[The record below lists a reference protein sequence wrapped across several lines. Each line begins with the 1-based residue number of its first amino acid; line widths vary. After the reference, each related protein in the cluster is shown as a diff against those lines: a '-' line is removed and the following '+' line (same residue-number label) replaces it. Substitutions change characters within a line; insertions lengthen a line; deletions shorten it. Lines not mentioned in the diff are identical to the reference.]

1 MASLRC
7 RVDERSRSFRYPDHD
22 NLSPSDYADLQAAVA
37 ELETQSFAMK
47 IASKLGMPI
56 EALLHRLP
64 VPAQSAIQGTVDKA
78 LEQCLRIAVKALK
91 RNRPSVTYKRSHT
104 AAAAITG
111 AVGGFF
117 GLPGLLV
124 ELPITTTVM
133 LHSIVEIA
141 RSQGEDF
148 LSPESWLA
156 CLEVFALGP
165 RNTHREA
172 KDSAYYA
179 TRTALAQVT
188 REAVSYVTQ
197 KGMAKESAPALFSF
211 VGRIASRFGLEV
223 SEKVAAELVPVA
235 GAVGGLTLNV
245 LFSQHFRSLAEGH
258 FMVRRLDAIRQPSG
272 SPGLRACPFSAGV
285 IPHAA
290 ITLQR
295 RHEPGTALSPGRGAN
310 TTGSSTIRR
319 SISARCF
326 ASSTRS

>member
-1 MASLRC
+1 MS
-7 RVDERSRSFRYPDHD
+7 

-37 ELETQSFAMK
+37 KLETQSFAMK
-47 IASKLGMPI
+47 IASTLGMPI

-64 VPAQSAIQGTVDKA
+64 RPAQSAIQVTVDKA
-78 LEQCLRIAVKALK
+78 LEQCLRIAVKAHK
-91 RNRPSVTYKRSHT
+91 GKSSVVIYKRSHT

-111 AVGGFF
+111 AIGGFF

-148 LSPESWLA
+148 LSPESGLA

-165 RNTHREA
+165 QNTHREA
-172 KDSAYYA
+172 NESAYYV

-197 KGMAKESAPALFSF
+197 KGLAKESAPALMSF
-211 VGRIASRFGLEV
+211 VGKIASRFGLEV
-223 SEKVAAELVPVA
+223 SEKVAAELVPIA

-245 LFSQHFRSLAEGH
+245 LFSQHFQSLAEGH
-258 FMVRRLDAIRQPSG
+258 FMVRRLERKYG
-272 SPGLRACPFSAGV
+272 SEAVRKAYEVA
-285 IPHAA
+285 
-290 ITLQR
+290 
-295 RHEPGTALSPGRGAN
+295 
-310 TTGSSTIRR
+310 R
-319 SISARCF
+319 SLPAK
-326 ASSTRS
+326 T